1 MKKIFTIVV
10 ALFGLLGLAN
20 AQNLEE
26 AFEQGNKLYAEGNFK
41 AAAAQYQKVI
51 DGGYSSS
58 KLYYNAGNAYYKQ
71 KMYAKA
77 ILNYERAYKLNP
89 SDGDINHNLKLARL
103 QIRDNVDSIPTFF
116 LVSWF
121 NGIRNLLG
129 ANGWAWLSLISF
141 VLAGVLFICYYFTGT
156 LLVKKITFGS
166 SALFLCIFFFAVW
179 TAQVKTKQVKHPA
192 DAIVLSPVVVVRSSP
207 DQNGKDLFIV
217 HEGIKVTFTETPPV
231 PGWRE
236 IKIADG
242 NTGWVE
248 ANTFEVI

>member
-1 MKKIFTIVV
+1 MKKISAMII
-10 ALFGLLGLAN
+10 ALLCLVGVAN
-20 AQNLEE
+20 AQNLEQ

-41 AAAAQYQKVI
+41 AAATQYQKVI

-89 SDGDINHNLKLARL
+89 SDGDINHNLQLARL
-103 QIRDNVDSIPTFF
+103 HIRDNVDSLPTFF
-116 LVSWF
+116 IVSWF
-121 NGIRNLLG
+121 NGLRNLFS
-129 ANGWAWLSLISF
+129 ANGWAWVSLVSF
-141 VLAGVLFICYYFTGT
+141 LLAGILFLCYYFTGT
-156 LLVKKITFGS
+156 ILVKKITFGS
-166 SALFLCIFFFAVW
+166 SALLLCLFIFSIW
-179 TAQVKTKQVKHPA
+179 TSNSKTQQINHPT
-192 DAIVLSPVVVVRSSP
+192 DAIILSPVVVVRSSP

-236 IKIADG
+236 VKIADG

>member
-1 MKKIFTIVV
+1 MKKISAMII
-10 ALFGLLGLAN
+10 ALLCLLGIAN
-20 AQNLEE
+20 AQNLEQ

-51 DGGYSSS
+51 DEGYSSS

-89 SDGDINHNLKLARL
+89 SDGDINHNLQLARL

-116 LVSWF
+116 VVRWF
-121 NGIRNLLG
+121 NGLRNLLS
-129 ANGWAWLSLISF
+129 ANGWAWFSLVSF
-141 VLAGVLFICYYFTGT
+141 LLAGILFLCYYFTGT
-156 LLVKKITFGS
+156 LLIKKITFGS
-166 SALFLCIFFFAVW
+166 SALLLCLFLFSVW
-179 TAQVKTKQVKHPA
+179 TSNSKTHQIKHPA
-192 DAIVLSPVVVVRSSP
+192 DAVILSPVVVVRSSP
-207 DQNGKDLFIV
+207 DQSGKDLFIV
-217 HEGIKVTFTETPPV
+217 HEGIKITFTETPPV

-236 IKIADG
+236 VKIADG